1 MLTVPTSS
9 SLWLRRD
16 PRKCVHILAGN
27 IEEQICLPRWP
38 APSPASHPSSLCVF
52 ILLFLQPSL
61 LPDTQSPPEGIP
73 RVYHL
78 GTCGG
83 RYNAMVLELLGPS
96 LEDLFTLCGR
106 KFSLK
111 TVLMIAK
118 QLVSHGSA
126 NTLYVFLNYIYMI
139 RLLFFY
145 RFDRFSVLSICT
157 SFLFF
162 FSLFLYVFVSY
173 PLFTLVLFFF
183 CFVYTYLDLS
193 VLFVFNC
200 SRYCYCFPLYT
211 VRFFRSRSFFSDY
224 LLFWGVLFKLWF
236 VNKFPIVFVHSSV
249 RHIQSCH
256 FSFIICLCVVW
267 VCVCY
272 Q

>member
-126 NTLYVFLNYIYMI
+126 NTLYVFLNYIYDTPS
-139 RLLFFY
+139 LLLSFWSFFCSIHLY
-145 RFDRFSVLSICT
+145 FFSV
-157 SFLFF
+157 F

-173 PLFTLVLFFF
+173 PLFTLVLFFVSFTLTWIYQF
-183 CFVYTYLDLS
+183 CLCSFVVVTVTAFLCI
-193 VLFVFNC
+193 LFVFFFVLVH
-200 SRYCYCFPLYT
+200 FPVIT
-211 VRFFRSRSFFSDY
+211 SFFGEFF
-224 LLFWGVLFKLWF
+224 L
-236 VNKFPIVFVHSSV
+236 
-249 RHIQSCH
+249 SCD
-256 FSFIICLCVVW
+256 L
-267 VCVCY
+267 
-272 Q
+272 